1 MNRRF
6 LSPTVVVFLL
16 AIILCGLFTAQA
28 ETINLSLDRAVAIAM
43 DNSYRIK
50 QLKLGIERSRQW
62 LRAERA
68 GLKSRV
74 YMNVKAPEFSAVSDY
89 KWDSVLGKDVIVKQT
104 TQMWWMNLSIRQ
116 PVVLF
121 GYPTNG
127 YLSLNNRIY
136 RYNQLDDGLWES
148 NYYNRYFLQF
158 EQPFFQPN
166 RLKND
171 LEKAELRLQEN
182 ELEFLDDQVRLI
194 DDIADDYYGL
204 FRYSY
209 NDIINARYIENL
221 HRLNAISDCQG
232 KDNGAKSI
240 DCIQIQIELN
250 NAREKKA
257 QNLSDLRLESTRM
270 KQRLRLDDLD
280 SLIILP
286 EVDITEIS
294 IDLDKAVDYALS
306 LRPRMRLLEINK
318 RQQEIDLTN
327 VKGWNSFRMNLE
339 MTYGLEKQDEHVQQ
353 LWNEYDNSY
362 SVTLN
367 AYIPIWDWGQ
377 RQARIDA
384 QKITIQRTELYIE
397 QTRNTIESEI
407 RNALQNLEEYQKRV
421 SNMQSNLEM
430 AEEITSISIEQYANG
445 EISLQDLLQTINRQ
459 RETDMNFL
467 EAYLGYRKSLLELM
481 TDTYYDY
488 ENDVEL
494 LAKFQADN

>member
-1 MNRRF
+1 MNWRLLSRF
-6 LSPTVVVFLL
+6 LVLFFLL
-16 AIILCGLFTAQA
+16 STVLLS
-28 ETINLSLDRAVAIAM
+28 ETISLSLDRAVNIAM
-43 DNSYRIK
+43 ENSYRIK

-68 GLKSRV
+68 GLKSKV
-74 YMNVKAPEFSAVSDY
+74 YMNVKAPEFSALSDY

-148 NYYNRYFLQF
+148 AYYNRYFLQF

-182 ELEFLDDQVRLI
+182 ELEFLDDQVQLI
-194 DDIADDYYGL
+194 DDIADDYYRL

-209 NDIINARYIENL
+209 NDIIYARYIENL
-221 HRLNAISDCQG
+221 QRLNALAECDG
-232 KDNGAKSI
+232 KENGEKSI
-240 DCIQIQIELN
+240 DCIQIQIELT
-250 NAREKKA
+250 NAQEKKA

-270 KQRLRLDDLD
+270 KQRLRLSDKD
-280 SLIILP
+280 SLLILP
-286 EVDITEIS
+286 NVNIVDIN
-294 IDLDKAVDYALS
+294 IDPQQAIKYALS
-306 LRPRMRLLEINK
+306 LRPRMRLLDINK

-327 VKGWNSFRMNLE
+327 VKGWNSFRLNLE
-339 MTYGLEKQDEHVQQ
+339 MTYGLEKQDEYMKQ

-367 AYIPIWDWGQ
+367 AHIPIWDWGQ
-377 RQARIDA
+377 RQARVDA

-397 QTRNTIESEI
+397 ETRNRIESEI
-407 RNALQNLEEYQKRV
+407 RNSLQNLQEYQKRV
-421 SNMQSNLEM
+421 ESMQTNFKM
-430 AEEITSISIEQYANG
+430 AEEITTISIEQYARG
-445 EISLQDLLQTINRQ
+445 DISLQDLLQTIERQ
-459 RETDMNFL
+459 RKTDENFL
-467 EAYLGYRKSLLELM
+467 EAYLGYRKSLLDLM
-481 TDTYYDY
+481 IDTFYDY
-488 ENDVEL
+488 ENNMEL
-494 LAKFQADN
+494 LTKFTSNG